1 LVNVIIGACSPRG
14 LSPETE
20 GPFRSFG
27 FLSDGVSFSGDA
39 YRTFVVSMAD
49 LYGADK
55 DIQTTVSKKAF
66 ESKLIE
72 FFAADLRSKLPVDEK
87 KTKAFFSELSSLP
100 KQRFSVLRE
109 IFGATMDDSGPP
121 VVIGPFTI
129 YRFPQHQQLIESKT
143 HLDPD
148 FVWMRSA
155 PSYAIEVS
163 VIARVGEK
171 ALELA
176 DAMFARFE
184 SAMRFVIG
192 ASSERWE
199 VGVLRFSGLRFHQS
213 WAFAEDGAVHANAG
227 SKGARQPVNLSDPYF
242 LGAATWHHKIWEFL
256 SEPRPTELQRRI
268 LLAVDW
274 LGQAYGEASRAVAF
288 LKAAIAL
295 EIVFTHNEKTIINAS
310 ILSQI
315 SESIALLIATEVGER
330 RDVESRMKKLYS
342 QRSAI
347 AHAGDSDVNETDFV
361 ELMMVGRS
369 VIARLIGSQNLLALK
384 TVQELYD
391 HMKSVK
397 YSCGE
402 I

>member
-1 LVNVIIGACSPRG
+1 MVNLIIDACSPQG
-14 LSPETE
+14 FSPKME

-27 FLSDGVSFSGDA
+27 LPSNGVSFSGDG

-55 DIQTTVSKKAF
+55 DIQATVSKKAF
-66 ESKLIE
+66 ESKFIE
-72 FFAADLRSKLPVDEK
+72 FFKTDLKSKRPVDEK
-87 KTKAFFSELSSLP
+87 KTKAFFNELSSLQ

-109 IFGATMDDSGPP
+109 LFGATIDGGP
-121 VVIGPFTI
+121 VVLGPFTI
-129 YRFPQHQQLIESKT
+129 YRFSEHQHLIDSKM
-143 HLDPD
+143 HSDLEEFIWIP
-148 FVWMRSA
+148 SA
-155 PSYAIEVS
+155 PAYVIEVS
-163 VIARVGEK
+163 VTARSSEK

-184 SAMRFVIG
+184 STMRFVIG
-192 ASSERWE
+192 SSSEIWE
-199 VGVLRFSGLRFHQS
+199 VGVLRFSGLRYHQS
-213 WAFAEDGAVHANAG
+213 WAFAEDGSVQANAS
-227 SKGARQPVNLSDPYF
+227 SKGAWNPLNLSDPYF
-242 LGAATWHHKIWEFL
+242 IAANTWHSKIWEFL
-256 SEPRPTELQRRI
+256 SDPRPTELQRRI

-274 LGQAYGEASRAVAF
+274 LGQAHGESSRAVAF
-288 LKAAIAL
+288 LKGAIAL
-295 EIVFTHNEKTIINAS
+295 EIVFTHSEKTIINAS

-315 SESIALLIATEVGER
+315 SESIALLIATEAGER
-330 RDVESRMKKLYS
+330 RDVESRMKKLYA

-347 AHAGDSDVNETDFV
+347 AHSGDSDVSERDLV

-369 VIARLIGSQNLLALK
+369 VIKRLITSHNLLAIK

-397 YSCGE
+397 YSCGK